1 MEEAPENG
9 KDSSQSSHA
18 NGMNEWMNESDQ
30 GSESLSGLISYRC
43 HSTFSTSHGLQLVG
57 DFKR

>member
-1 MEEAPENG
+1 
-9 KDSSQSSHA
+9 
-18 NGMNEWMNESDQ
+18 MNESDQ